1 LISDSIIQS
10 SLGHPVDFGD
20 YAALAWVATSIST
33 IIGALGSGLDE
44 DEEVREAVNYR

>member
-33 IIGALGSGLDE
+33 IIGALGGDLDFH
-44 DEEVREAVNYR
+44 DHRRPGFGAG